1 MTSRSTRR
9 VSMLVA
15 IALLTT
21 VALLVKT
28 AAERWL
34 ATPVDAG
41 PLQLRLLDNPG
52 VSFSLGATLPPWLV
66 AALGVT
72 ITAAILGY
80 AWRAGWKQPAA
91 MRWAVT
97 AIAAG
102 AAANLL
108 DRLPDGAVTDYLH
121 TGWFPTFNLPD
132 ALITAGAALLA
143 ITIGRQGTAG
153 WTPATPKERTTR

>member
-41 PLQLRLLDNPG
+41 HD
-52 VSFSLGATLPPWLV
+52 AV
-66 AALGVT
+66 AGRHDARADPVT
-72 ITAAILGY
+72 SMG
-80 AWRAGWKQPAA
+80 PA
-91 MRWAVT
+91 
-97 AIAAG
+97 
-102 AAANLL
+102 
-108 DRLPDGAVTDYLH
+108 
-121 TGWFPTFNLPD
+121 
-132 ALITAGAALLA
+132 
-143 ITIGRQGTAG
+143 
-153 WTPATPKERTTR
+153 

>member
-41 PLQLRLLDNPG
+41 PLQLRLLLPLR
-52 VSFSLGATLPPWLV
+52 SSLTWMWFSLSL
-66 AALGVT
+66 
-72 ITAAILGY
+72 
-80 AWRAGWKQPAA
+80 
-91 MRWAVT
+91 
-97 AIAAG
+97 
-102 AAANLL
+102 
-108 DRLPDGAVTDYLH
+108 
-121 TGWFPTFNLPD
+121 
-132 ALITAGAALLA
+132 
-143 ITIGRQGTAG
+143 
-153 WTPATPKERTTR
+153 RTTPTRWRLLRLE

>member
-52 VSFSLGATLPPWLV
+52 VSFGLGATLPPWLV
-66 AALGVT
+66 AALTGAV
-72 ITAAILGY
+72 TAAVLAY
-80 AWRAGWKQPAA
+80 AWATGWRQPAA
-91 MRWAVT
+91 GRWALT
-97 AIAAG
+97 MITAG
-102 AAANLL
+102 AAANVV
-108 DRLPDGAVTDYLH
+108 DRLPDGVVTDYLH

-132 ALITAGAALLA
+132 ALIRAGAALLA